1 MFEMKGD
8 LCSYVIKVLREAINV
23 KDIPDQY
30 VSKRWTKQARVECVQ
45 DMHGH
50 EIQANPKLQQT
61 YQYRSLCSIFTRI
74 SSKASES
81 EKACN
86 LAHEH
91 ASNLARLVEDILR
104 LEIAAIAANIVVELP
119 SLQPP
124 SSTSPL
130 SNITPSS
137 SQRVRWLRRRVAT
150 STATSTSPRLRLR
163 LRLRRNVNST
173 RASSLA
179 VFSFRRSHTSPIWVP
194 FQVWVILEF
203 LEQESICISLEM
215 HSLRFLT
222 FTTVKPTSYQLEEY

>member
-1 MFEMKGD
+1 MAD
-8 LCSYVIKVLREAINV
+8 TC
-23 KDIPDQY
+23 
-30 VSKRWTKQARVECVQ
+30 T
-45 DMHGH
+45 
-50 EIQANPKLQQT
+50 
-61 YQYRSLCSIFTRI
+61 
-74 SSKASES
+74 
-81 EKACN
+81 
-86 LAHEH
+86 
-91 ASNLARLVEDILR
+91 
-104 LEIAAIAANIVVELP
+104 AIAANIVVELP

-163 LRLRRNVNST
+163 RNVNST
-173 RASSLA
+173 PASSLA

-194 FQVWVILEF
+194 FQ
-203 LEQESICISLEM
+203 M